1 MSQRPPAPGT
11 PLRIPS
17 LEQYRPR
24 EENEARARSDLT
36 RRSASGRG
44 PHPGQHRRTPRSG
57 GTWWRYALGIVGGIA
72 VVAGAGAGAL
82 FMLAPVD
89 LVRDEII
96 REVKAHTG
104 RDLSV
109 SGGTSLS
116 LFPSLAVTLENV
128 SLSAPPGMAVPPLAV
143 MRRLEARASLVSVL
157 AGQFRVEQLVLT
169 DPVVELSIDANG
181 KKSWDFASLGA
192 RRIKVAQAPGG
203 SGAGEGMPPEL
214 REFLRNAT
222 TPAQGH
228 ANSPSQSAPAEA
240 ARGKPARVAE
250 GFDDIRI
257 VNGTIR
263 YKDAQTGHAEVVTRV
278 NASVAAPSLNRA
290 IGAKGGFDI
299 RGERISFQTEF
310 STPADLIDR
319 RPARVVLAMASDPAG
334 PTRLNASFKGTV
346 TPDSRAGRNDDVRI
360 EGPIRIDAA
369 SASRIGE
376 LLGISGASMAT
387 KGPLTLSAQ
396 LNSEPSLVSI
406 NELDVK
412 VGEMTARG
420 LLHISHGSA
429 GKTRPRIK
437 ADLRIAGLDVDRI
450 SGRGE
455 APSSVEAARPF
466 RGSAP
471 PDTAGPRVKGYVKRE
486 GWSDEPYD
494 VAALGQF
501 DAEARLAFSNLK
513 VGDIRVEG
521 ADVTLTLDDRV
532 LRTTLDNIR
541 LYGGRGRGL
550 INLDARGRA
559 LAMGANLS
567 LIDVAGLP
575 FMKDVA
581 DLDWLDGKA
590 QIQLALA
597 GQGETEKALVDSLT
611 GQAKVDFENGAIV
624 GINIPQM
631 VRALGQGQLSGFER
645 TATARTDFSEA
656 AASFEIRAGVA
667 ETRDLRLL
675 SPLIRMGGN
684 GTVDIGQQTIEAT
697 LRPRLVGSLTGQGGD
712 VDLTGL
718 ELPVKVSGPWSRPE
732 ITADM
737 GAVLKDPDKAIETIK
752 ELGRQLKKKGG
763 LDKLI
768 ERFLR

>member
-24 EENEARARSDLT
+24 EENEARARSDLM
-36 RRSASGRG
+36 RRSNGRG
-44 PHPGQHRRTPRSG
+44 GPHWGQRRRTPRSG
-57 GTWWRYALGIVGGIA
+57 GSWWRYALGIVGGIA
-72 VVAGAGAGAL
+72 VVAATGAGAL

-89 LVRDEII
+89 LIRDEII

-116 LFPSLAVTLENV
+116 LFPSLAVTLDNV
-128 SLSAPPGMAVPPLAV
+128 SLSAPPGMSVPPLAV

-157 AGQFRVEQLVLT
+157 AGQFNVEQLVLT
-169 DPVVELSIDANG
+169 DPVVELSIDATG
-181 KKSWDFASLGA
+181 RKSWDFASLGA
-192 RRIKVAQAPGG
+192 RRIKVAQASGG

-214 REFLRNAT
+214 KEFLRNAT
-222 TPAQGH
+222 TQGQ
-228 ANSPSQSAPAEA
+228 AKTPSQPAPAGA
-240 ARGKPARVAE
+240 TRGKPARVAA

-263 YKDAQTGHAEVVTRV
+263 YKDARTGHAEAVTRV
-278 NASVAAPSLNRA
+278 NASVTAPSLDRA
-290 IGAKGGFDI
+290 MGAKGDFDV

-310 STPADLIDR
+310 STPADLIDS
-319 RPARVVLAMASDPAG
+319 RPARVVLVMASDPAG

-346 TPDSRAGRNDDVRI
+346 RPDFTPGRNHDYRV

-376 LLGISGASMAT
+376 LLGISGAMMAA

-396 LNSEPSLVSI
+396 FNSERNLVSL
-406 NELDVK
+406 NEFDVK
-412 VGEMTARG
+412 VGEATAHG
-420 LLHISHGSA
+420 LIHISQGAA

-437 ADLRIAGLDVDRI
+437 ADLRIAGLDVNRI

-455 APSSVEAARPF
+455 APASGEATPPL

-471 PDTAGPRVKGYVKRE
+471 PDSAGPRVKGYVKRE
-486 GWSDEPYD
+486 GWSEAPYD
-494 VAALGQF
+494 MAALGEF
-501 DAEARLAFSNLK
+501 DAEARIGFSNLK
-513 VGDIRVEG
+513 IGDVSVEG
-521 ADVTLTLDDRV
+521 ADMVLSLDDRV

-550 INLDARGRA
+550 LNLDARGRA
-559 LAMGANLS
+559 LAMGANLT
-567 LIDVAGLP
+567 LFDVAGLP

-597 GQGETEKALVDSLT
+597 GQGESEKVLVDSLN
-611 GQAKVDFENGAIV
+611 GQAKVDFVNGAIV

-631 VRALGQGQLSGFER
+631 VRSLGQGQLSGFER

-656 AASFEIRAGVA
+656 AASFEIKAGVA
-667 ETRDLRLL
+667 ETKDVRLL
-675 SPLIRMGGN
+675 SPLIRMSGN
-684 GTVDIGQQTIEAT
+684 GIVDIGQRTIEAT

-712 VDLTGL
+712 VDLSGL

-752 ELGRQLKKKGG
+752 EFGRQLKKKGG